1 MNEVKYKWYKEV
13 SNCVCFNEN
22 YDYFFFNMFNI
33 CIKIVL

>member
-13 SNCVCFNEN
+13 SNCACLNEN
-22 YDYFFFNMFNI
+22 YDYLFPNMFNT